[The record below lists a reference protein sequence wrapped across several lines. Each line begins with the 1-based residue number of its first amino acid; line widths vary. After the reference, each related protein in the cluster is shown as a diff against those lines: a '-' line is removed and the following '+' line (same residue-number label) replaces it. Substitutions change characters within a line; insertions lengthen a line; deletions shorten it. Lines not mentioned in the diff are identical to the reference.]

1 MEPTFHRIWFGN
13 KPLPSHYEDYWAAWQ
28 RQFPAC
34 TFRTWTD
41 ADIDELERTRDK
53 LKSLSNVVSRADIA
67 RYEILSKHGGIYLDC
82 DILPYNHFD
91 AADLCRELT
100 VCNEDESTQYCSIG
114 FIGAPAGHPIFDA
127 LIDHLLKSPIDESQ
141 PNHSTGPWLFGR
153 FLQRHQFRRLPTAAF
168 YPYLYNEPLS
178 VIRRRN
184 LDQTFGIHVWGGA
197 WLAPEQQMQKAAQF
211 LDRGDIAEAARILA
225 GSNDPWALEIGWLVH
240 HIRSVRTSS
249 AEIADRLN
257 TPIAIDN
264 ADQPVFE
271 FSKVVHWLL
280 EANPDRMVWQIG
292 AADGV
297 LVDPLRSA
305 MVNFDP
311 PSVLLEPNPYLF
323 AMLRAGYANNR
334 NALPLQLAYSKDR
347 GELVLNA
354 INPAKVAELGLPHW
368 VLGISS
374 MFDDKHAI
382 GGLTIDP
389 ETTRKIQLCIE
400 RVAVPVVDFAG
411 LVQHSGGRGPDILV
425 VDAEGMDKTI
435 IDDILDRGGQPAVI
449 HFEIQCMDAG
459 EVQALATR
467 LSQNYALFQFG
478 NDVTAYSHAMLKAYT
493 QSIYIKNGIPTVY
506 SNVLRSLNGLI

>member
-1 MEPTFHRIWFGN
+1 
-13 KPLPSHYEDYWAAWQ
+13 
-28 RQFPAC
+28 
-34 TFRTWTD
+34 
-41 ADIDELERTRDK
+41 
-53 LKSLSNVVSRADIA
+53 
-67 RYEILSKHGGIYLDC
+67 
-82 DILPYNHFD
+82 
-91 AADLCRELT
+91 
-100 VCNEDESTQYCSIG
+100 
-114 FIGAPAGHPIFDA
+114 
-127 LIDHLLKSPIDESQ
+127 
-141 PNHSTGPWLFGR
+141 
-153 FLQRHQFRRLPTAAF
+153 
-168 YPYLYNEPLS
+168 
-178 VIRRRN
+178 
-184 LDQTFGIHVWGGA
+184 
-197 WLAPEQQMQKAAQF
+197 
-211 LDRGDIAEAARILA
+211 
-225 GSNDPWALEIGWLVH
+225 
-240 HIRSVRTSS
+240 
-249 AEIADRLN
+249 
-257 TPIAIDN
+257 
-264 ADQPVFE
+264 
-271 FSKVVHWLL
+271 
-280 EANPDRMVWQIG
+280 MVWQIG

-323 AMLRAGYANNR
+323 DMLRAGYANNR

-374 MFDDKHAI
+374 MFDDKNAI

-411 LVQHSGGRGPDILV
+411 LVQHSGGRGPDILG
-425 VDAEGMDKTI
+425 VDAEGMDQTI

-478 NDVTAYSHAMLKAYT
+478 NDVTAYSHDLLHDYT
-493 QSIYIKNGIPTVY
+493 KSIYIENGIPTVF
-506 SNVLRSLNGLI
+506 STVLRSLNGLS